1 VCPAVP
7 LDQVSGTIT
16 GMQGSLWAIVLAGG
30 VSRRFGERAKQ
41 FEHVGGVPMVART
54 VAAARRACDG
64 VVLVL
69 PSGRAWTGAPV
80 DAVTEGGDHQSE
92 SLRAGLA
99 AVPADAAIVVV
110 ADPAHPLATDAL
122 FEAVIEAVRGGAD
135 GAVPVIPVLEVVQRV
150 RDGEV
155 VETLPKDDLVLTQTP
170 QAFRADVL
178 RAVHAD
184 RPRPVENSGLLVE
197 HGHRVVTV
205 SGDMGNV
212 HVTTQEERAIAESL
226 ALRGI
231 CGAGPSCTTTSGG
244 TTGLPDYTE

>member
-1 VCPAVP
+1 
-7 LDQVSGTIT
+7 
-16 GMQGSLWAIVLAGG
+16 MQGSLWAIVLAGG
-30 VSRRFGERAKQ
+30 ASRRFGERSKQ

-54 VAAARRACDG
+54 VAAARRTCDG

-69 PSGRAWTGAPV
+69 PPGRTWEGEPV
-80 DAVTEGGDHQSE
+80 DAVAEGGDHQSE

-99 AVPADAAIVVV
+99 LVPADAAIVAV
-110 ADPAHPLATDAL
+110 ADPAHPLASDAL
-122 FEAVIEAVRGGAD
+122 FEAVVEAVRGGAD

-197 HGHRVVTV
+197 RGHRVVTV
-205 SGDMGNV
+205 SGDVGNV
-212 HVTTQEERAIAESL
+212 HVTTQQELAIAERL
-226 ALRGI
+226 VFREI
-231 CGAGPSCTTTSGG
+231 CSPSPGCTTTGDRVTS
-244 TTGLPDYTE
+244 LPDYTE

>member
-1 VCPAVP
+1 
-7 LDQVSGTIT
+7 
-16 GMQGSLWAIVLAGG
+16 MQESVWAIVLAGG

-41 FEHVGGVPMVART
+41 FEHIGGVPLVDRT

-64 VVLVL
+64 VVVVL
-69 PSGRAWTGAPV
+69 PPGRAWTGAPV

-92 SLRAGLA
+92 SLRSGLA

-122 FEAVIEAVRGGAD
+122 FEAVVDAVRGGAD
-135 GAVPVIPVLEVVQRV
+135 GAVPVIPILEVVQRV
-150 RDGEV
+150 RDGQV

-197 HGHRVVTV
+197 RGHRVVTV
-205 SGDMGNV
+205 SGDVGNV
-212 HVTTQEERAIAESL
+212 HVTTPAELAIAESL
-226 ALRGI
+226 TSRGI
-231 CGAGPSCTTTSGG
+231 RGADPSCTKDIAEGHAS
-244 TTGLPDYTE
+244 